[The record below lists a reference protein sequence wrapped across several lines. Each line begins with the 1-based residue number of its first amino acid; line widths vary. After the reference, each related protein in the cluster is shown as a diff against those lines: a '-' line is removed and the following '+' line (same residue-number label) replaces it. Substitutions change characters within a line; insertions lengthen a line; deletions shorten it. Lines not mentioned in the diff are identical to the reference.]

1 MGTARIQTDYRK
13 GLEGPNW
20 HPVSWLRRADRSS
33 ISSFRLAAREAAK
46 LAFHNQRAE
55 VAVPGG
61 AGPGSTRKGVALSH
75 CQPWIIARCRE
86 ELPAARLPGTYMQV
100 GEQRYDAEG
109 IRSLYASH
117 DYPLKRAEK
126 PPRGKR

>member
-1 MGTARIQTDYRK
+1 MSGRDRLVRARHECCVLVKPGPRALSGTFTFSCRQRNSKGCGAILLRAIMGTARIQTDYRK

-61 AGPGSTRKGVALSH
+61 A
-75 CQPWIIARCRE
+75 
-86 ELPAARLPGTYMQV
+86 
-100 GEQRYDAEG
+100 
-109 IRSLYASH
+109 
-117 DYPLKRAEK
+117 
-126 PPRGKR
+126 